1 MFDLVLV
8 LSLKYLNLPCPFLLS
23 HPFAL
28 WKERDSQCDKNQSAS
43 YPVLRSQYQPA
54 ALWGLCSLI
63 HAHFRNL
70 CNSSPLSRLKSFWCI
85 SLAIVPIFTEE
96 DISIVASTTQML
108 TYFWA
113 SQNLFTCN
121 LFLKQS
127 LYKCLT
133 HLYKLYLWFSKKS
146 YFSFLCSLLIFYFF
160 LQDELIEMVVIPQL
174 SGIAEDRDLAVRK
187 QATQLLVD
195 LAEGCNTH
203 HFTSLLDIIER
214 VQKEYM
220 QSHKTAP
227 FLSQCH
233 YFSPFYNYFLG
244 V

>member
-8 LSLKYLNLPCPFLLS
+8 PSLKYLNLRCPFLLS

-63 HAHFRNL
+63 HAHIRIL

-121 LFLKQS
+121 L
-127 LYKCLT
+127 
-133 HLYKLYLWFSKKS
+133 S
-146 YFSFLCSLLIFYFF
+146 YFLCSLLIFYFF

-220 QSHKTAP
+220 QSHKTTQ

>member
-8 LSLKYLNLPCPFLLS
+8 LSLKYLNLRCPFLLS

-28 WKERDSQCDKNQSAS
+28 WKEWDSQCDKNQSAS

-63 HAHFRNL
+63 HAHIRNL

-113 SQNLFTCN
+113 SQSLFTCN
-121 LFLKQS
+121 LFLKRS

-133 HLYKLYLWFSKKS
+133 HLYKLRLWFSKKS

-160 LQDELIEMVVIPQL
+160 SRMSWLKWWWFPSSVGLLKTGTWQL
-174 SGIAEDRDLAVRK
+174 ENR
-187 QATQLLVD
+187 LL
-195 LAEGCNTH
+195 
-203 HFTSLLDIIER
+203 S
-214 VQKEYM
+214 Y
-220 QSHKTAP
+220 
-227 FLSQCH
+227 
-233 YFSPFYNYFLG
+233 
-244 V
+244 